1 LAGMELTGQLGEPAL
16 LGLDDLD
23 ICRLLEVFWAAKRI
37 LNLVDEVDLSQME
50 AADVDLEKSGKGIGV
65 VEAPRGVLVH
75 SYLVSRGIMERMSLL
90 VATQFN
96 NAYINLVLQDLADRH
111 VEGDGL
117 SAEGEKLVARCVRT
131 FDPCLT
137 CATH

>member
-1 LAGMELTGQLGEPAL
+1 MFIIQSGAG
-16 LGLDDLD
+16 
-23 ICRLLEVFWAAKRI
+23 IR
-37 LNLVDEVDLSQME
+37 
-50 AADVDLEKSGKGIGV
+50 V

-75 SYLVSRGIMERMSLL
+75 SYRVNRDVIEDMNLY

-96 NAYINLVLQDLADRH
+96 NAYINMVLKDMAEGY
-111 VEGDGL
+111 VEG
-117 SAEGEKLVARCVRT
+117 EGISDEGQNVLGQCVRL

>member
-1 LAGMELTGQLGEPAL
+1 LLEIYVGAKKILEHLDNIDLGEMTPP
-16 LGLDDLD
+16 
-23 ICRLLEVFWAAKRI
+23 
-37 LNLVDEVDLSQME
+37 
-50 AADVDLEKSGKGIGV
+50 DVDLEQSGAGIGV

-75 SYLVSRGIMERMSLL
+75 SYKVNRGVIEDMNLY

-96 NAYINLVLQDLADRH
+96 NAYINMVLKDTAEGY
-111 VEGDGL
+111 VEGESISDKGQEVL
-117 SAEGEKLVARCVRT
+117 GQCVRL